1 MKKIIIL
8 FLSFNMFLYSD
19 MYSDW
24 NIQNLGTMVVFVK
37 YSKSKLGMLT
47 IGVSDFSNNIQIN
60 SINISGNTIIEI
72 IYPDENKILY
82 DVTEYTN
89 VYSIILY
96 NNEANSILDKLIGA
110 SKIRIWCDND
120 IVEEFLLDN
129 LTDLLNEYN

>member
-60 SINISGNTIIEI
+60 SINISGNTIMEI
-72 IYPDENKILY
+72 IYPDENKISY

-110 SKIRIWCDND
+110 SKIRIWCDDD